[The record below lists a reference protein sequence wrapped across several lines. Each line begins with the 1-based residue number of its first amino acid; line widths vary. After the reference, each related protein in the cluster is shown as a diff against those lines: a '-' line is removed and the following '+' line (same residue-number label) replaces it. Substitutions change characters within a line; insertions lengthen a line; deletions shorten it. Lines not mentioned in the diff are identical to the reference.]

1 VCDLLTKRSPLCVT
15 AVQLS
20 GLQSSTVVVNLI
32 AKVLWFSYDVFKNLE
47 VDICA
52 SAISLD
58 GATCPEDGTY
68 EIMAM
73 DLPMTSQITYLT
85 GRNITAVMTIHD
97 SSGNSLG
104 CAKTTVKIIKS
115 ATTGTAYGAFV
126 VLPLAGLT
134 IAASLYK
141 RYRVKTQTLDLDG
154 HADAPGTYFVGS
166 ALA

>member
-1 VCDLLTKRSPLCVT
+1 M
-15 AVQLS
+15 
-20 GLQSSTVVVNLI
+20 
-32 AKVLWFSYDVFKNLE
+32 KNVE

-68 EIMAM
+68 ELTTLAFP
-73 DLPMTSQITYLT
+73 LTSQYTYLT
-85 GRNITAVMTIHD
+85 GRNITAEMTAYD

-104 CAKTTVKIIKS
+104 CAKTTVKLVKS
-115 ATTGTAYGAFV
+115 ASTGTAYGAFV

-141 RYRVKTQTLDLDG
+141 RYKVKTQTLDLDG
-154 HADAPGTYFVGS
+154 NADTPGTYFVGS